1 MAKEKDL
8 DKFYTHPDIAKRF
21 VDVVNQYFPLD
32 TFDMVIEPAAGCG
45 NILQYL
51 PSSSVGMD
59 IEPEGSN
66 IIKQD
71 FFKYN

>member
-32 TFDMVIEPAAGCG
+32 TFDMVIEPAVGVEIYY
-45 NILQYL
+45 NIYHRVQ
-51 PSSSVGMD
+51 
-59 IEPEGSN
+59 
-66 IIKQD
+66 
-71 FFKYN
+71 

>member
-1 MAKEKDL
+1 MGSIQALYGKRKGIL

-32 TFDMVIEPAAGCG
+32 TFDMVIETTAGCG

-51 PSSSVGMD
+51 PSKFSRNGYRTR
-59 IEPEGSN
+59 G
-66 IIKQD
+66 
-71 FFKYN
+71 